1 MSQATLST
9 PGLGLVAA
17 EPNPIDRDRAN
28 LPAAETTPDPPAAIE
43 QSASAV
49 GVDTTAEPDTPPI
62 MDTYSLV
69 YAFSW
74 AFLIPGLALLN
85 TQPFRTY
92 DLAYVTYVTL
102 PFLLGMVATFL
113 TDSND
118 RGLPLGLRIGVLT
131 PLSLVTGI
139 GVLWTLALTTM
150 PISPYLEPQN
160 YAYTTPIFAALLVA
174 IAGPLAWSVWR
185 RATRRITW
193 QSALQILV
201 LLVAIGS
208 VIWVGYTMF
217 QPGNAL
223 RSFAR
228 KDITIYVTGSLMWYL
243 PSFGIAAGVWR
254 KLGLV

>member
-17 EPNPIDRDRAN
+17 EPNLIDRDRAN

-49 GVDTTAEPDTPPI
+49 GVDTTPEPDTPPI

-118 RGLPLGLRIGVLT
+118 RGLPLMLRIGILT

-160 YAYTTPIFAALLVA
+160 YAYTTPIFAGLLVA

-193 QSALQILV
+193 QSVLQLLV

-208 VIWVGYTMF
+208 VIWVGYMMF

>member
-1 MSQATLST
+1 MSQAAVST
-9 PGLGLVAA
+9 AVPPITPAGITAATCAA
-17 EPNPIDRDRAN
+17 EP
-28 LPAAETTPDPPAAIE
+28 L
-43 QSASAV
+43 
-49 GVDTTAEPDTPPI
+49 TPPVL
-62 MDTYSLV
+62 DTYSLV
-69 YAFSW
+69 YAFTW

-92 DLAYVTYVTL
+92 DFAYVTYVTL
-102 PFLLGMVATFL
+102 PFVLGMLATFL
-113 TDSND
+113 TDSD
-118 RGLPLGLRIGVLT
+118 ERGVALWTRIGILT
-131 PLSLVTGI
+131 PLSLVTGV
-139 GVLWTLALTTM
+139 GVLWTLALTAV

-160 YAYTTPIFAALLVA
+160 YAYTTPIFAGLLVA

-193 QSALQILV
+193 QSVLQLLV

-208 VIWVGYTMF
+208 VIWVGYMMF

>member
-1 MSQATLST
+1 MSQAALST
-9 PGLGLVAA
+9 STPVGVVA
-17 EPNPIDRDRAN
+17 ERS
-28 LPAAETTPDPPAAIE
+28 AIE
-43 QSASAV
+43 QPTSAAEAV
-49 GVDTTAEPDTPPI
+49 AIAEPDTPPV

-92 DLAYVTYVTL
+92 DFAYVTYVTL
-102 PFLLGMVATFL
+102 PFVLGVVATFL
-113 TDSND
+113 TDSRD
-118 RGLPLGLRIGVLT
+118 RGLPLALRIGILT
-131 PLSLVTGI
+131 PLALVTGT

-160 YAYTTPIFAALLVA
+160 YVYTTPIFVALLFA

-185 RATRRITW
+185 RATRGITW
-193 QSALQILV
+193 QSAVQLLV
-201 LLVAIGS
+201 LIVAIVS
-208 VIWVGYTMF
+208 VIWVGYMMF
-217 QPGNAL
+217 QPDNAL

-243 PSFGIAAGVWR
+243 PSFGFAAGVWR

>member
-1 MSQATLST
+1 MSHATLST
-9 PGLGLVAA
+9 AGLGLIAA
-17 EPNPIDRDRAN
+17 EPNPIDRERAD

-43 QSASAV
+43 HSASAV
-49 GVDTTAEPDTPPI
+49 GVDATAEPNTPPI

-118 RGLPLGLRIGVLT
+118 RGLPLMLRIGILT

-160 YAYTTPIFAALLVA
+160 YRFTTPIVASALFLIAAPLVWSIWRRVRRPLSWQAAVQIAVMLVA
-174 IAGPLAWSVWR
+174 IASV
-185 RATRRITW
+185 A
-193 QSALQILV
+193 
-201 LLVAIGS
+201 
-208 VIWVGYTMF
+208 WVGYMMF
-217 QPGNAL
+217 QPDNAL
-223 RSFAR
+223 RGFAR

>member
-9 PGLGLVAA
+9 AGLGLVAA

-43 QSASAV
+43 HSESAV
-49 GVDTTAEPDTPPI
+49 GADATAEPNTPPI

-160 YAYTTPIFAALLVA
+160 YAYTTPIFAGLLVA

-193 QSALQILV
+193 QSVLQLLV

-208 VIWVGYTMF
+208 VIWVGYMMF